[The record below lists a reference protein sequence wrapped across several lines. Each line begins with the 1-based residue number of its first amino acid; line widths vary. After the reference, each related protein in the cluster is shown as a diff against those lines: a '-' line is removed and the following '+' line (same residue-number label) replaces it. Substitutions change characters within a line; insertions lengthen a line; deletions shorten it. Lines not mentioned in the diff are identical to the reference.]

1 MRRIF
6 YRDAVLLLDVLMD
19 DTSSCMHVVL
29 LPTVVD
35 VMMVSFNHRLFVLL
49 LLQGLIFLAH
59 CQDYNPNTHHLRIPQ
74 GESAGASTANR
85 VHVYVLAGQSN
96 MEGHG
101 DIDGKDKEGNQLNG
115 TLLYQLQ
122 DPRTKQEFQILWDDT
137 TNSWRT
143 LSDVKIWF
151 NEAGHYAGG
160 NGTNIPGIN
169 GQDYSAGDLT
179 VGYGVHGSSSSHWI
193 GPELG
198 FGFNVDLPTV
208 SAGGDK
214 ILLIKTAWGGRSR
227 YTYFIQN
234 SNDQL

>member
-1 MRRIF
+1 
-6 YRDAVLLLDVLMD
+6 
-19 DTSSCMHVVL
+19 
-29 LPTVVD
+29 
-35 VMMVSFNHRLFVLL
+35 MMVSFNHGLFVLL

-59 CQDYNPNTHHLRIPQ
+59 CKDYNPNTYHLRIPE
-74 GESAGASTANR
+74 GESVGASATNR
-85 VHVYVLAGQSN
+85 VHVYVLAGQSD

-101 DIDGKDKEGNQLNG
+101 EIDQKGKEGNQLNG

-151 NEAGHYAGG
+151 NEAGHYGG
-160 NGTNIPGIN
+160 ENGTNIPGVN

-179 VGYGVHGSSSSHWI
+179 VRYGVHGLFSRHYI

-198 FGFNVDLPTV
+198 FGFNVDTPTG

-214 ILLIKTAWGGRSR
+214 ILLLKTAWGGRSR
-227 YTYFIQN
+227 DTYSIQN
-234 SNDQL
+234 STDQL